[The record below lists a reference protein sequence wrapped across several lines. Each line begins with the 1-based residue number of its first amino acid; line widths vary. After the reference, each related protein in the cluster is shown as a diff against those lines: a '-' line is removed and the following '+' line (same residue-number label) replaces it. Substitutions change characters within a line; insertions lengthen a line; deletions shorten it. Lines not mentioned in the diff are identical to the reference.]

1 MATATNNKRIVV
13 GDLDFDTI
21 KDNLKAFLQGQD
33 EFSDYD
39 FEGSAMSVLLDVLAY
54 NTHYNALYANLA
66 VNESFL
72 DSASKRAN
80 VVSLAKALGYTPRS
94 ATCATATVTCTLSN
108 ADPAATTATIP
119 REQPFTTTVDGETF
133 TFFNKSSQT
142 VSRST
147 NGNFVFTGVELQEGV
162 QITHTYTYGK
172 GQRFLI
178 QNENA
183 DLSTLRVQVKP
194 NSTSDLVDVFT
205 RNTNIVDA
213 KTDTKLYYIKEI
225 EGGLYEITFG
235 DGVLGAQLSTGNHI
249 TVTYYISSLD
259 APNGARSFTYEGA
272 TILSGNVSVAATS
285 RAANGAGSED
295 IDSIKYNAPRLYAAQ
310 NRAVTPDDYKS
321 LIYSNY
327 PIAKSVAVWG
337 GEDNNPPVYGK
348 TFICIKPT
356 DANKLTNIQK
366 EFVKNNILKQR
377 NIVSVTPEIVDP
389 EYFNIKITAFV
400 YFNPRL
406 TDNSPAEIADIVK
419 QEILDYDDNVL
430 QKFDSMLRYSQLVR
444 LIDDAH
450 PAITNNIT
458 RIMVRRQFIPAYN
471 ISSEYKLTLIN
482 PISQDGGKQGDVF
495 ASTGFYIP
503 NSTRIH
509 FLDDD
514 AVGNIRMYY
523 IGSDQ
528 TKVIVNPQIGT
539 IDYENGDVI
548 VRNLTITKL
557 DGPIFEFQVKPES
570 YDVVPALNQI
580 VQVSRDLLVVE
591 AIEDNTSNG
600 DLEGGYGYTFNSVRS

>member
-1 MATATNNKRIVV
+1 MATAANNKRIVV

-21 KDNLKAFLQGQD
+21 KDNLKAFLQGQE

-39 FEGSAMSVLLDVLAY
+39 FEGSAMATLLDVLAY

-94 ATCATATVTCTLSN
+94 ATCATATVTCTLTG
-108 ADPAATTATIP
+108 ADPTATTATIP
-119 REQPFTTTVDGETF
+119 RNQSFTTQVDGETY
-133 TFFNKSSQT
+133 TFFNTSSQT
-142 VSRST
+142 VSRSS
-147 NGNFVFTGVELQEGV
+147 NGNFVFTGVELIEGV
-162 QITHTYTYGK
+162 KITHTYTYGK

-183 DLSTLRVQVKP
+183 DLNTLQVNVKP
-194 NSTSDLVDVFT
+194 NSTSDLVDVYT

-213 KTDTKLYYIKEI
+213 LSDSKIYYVKEI
-225 EGGLYEITFG
+225 EGGLYEVTFG
-235 DGVLGAQLSTGNHI
+235 DGTLGKQLDSGNHI
-249 TVTYYISSLD
+249 TLTYYVSSLD
-259 APNGARSFTYEGA
+259 APNGARAFTYDGA
-272 TILSGNVSVAATS
+272 TILSGNMSVTTTS
-285 RAANGAGSED
+285 RASNGAASEN
-295 IDSIKYNAPRLYAAQ
+295 IESIKYNAPRMYAAQ
-310 NRAVTPDDYKS
+310 NRAVTPDDYKA
-321 LIYSNY
+321 LIYANY
-327 PIAKSVAVWG
+327 PVAKSVTVWG

-356 DANKLTNIQK
+356 DANKLTNLQK
-366 EFVKNNILKQR
+366 EFVKSNILKQR

-389 EYFNIKITAFV
+389 EYFNVKITAFV
-400 YFNPRL
+400 YYNPRL
-406 TDNSPAEIADIVK
+406 TDNSPLEMENIVK
-419 QEILDYDDNVL
+419 QEILDFDENTL
-430 QKFDSMLRYSQLVR
+430 QRFDTMLRYSQLVR
-444 LIDDAH
+444 LVDDAH

-471 ISSEYKLTLIN
+471 IASEYKLTLIN

-514 AVGNIRMYY
+514 SVGNIRLYY

-528 TKVIVNPQIGT
+528 SKVIVNPEIGT
-539 IDYENGDVI
+539 IDYANGNVI

-557 DGPIFEFQVKPES
+557 DGPIFEMQVKPES

-580 VQVSRDLLVVE
+580 VQVSKDLLQVT
-591 AIEDNTSNG
+591 AIEDNTANG
-600 DLEGGYGYTFNSVRS
+600 DLEGGYGYEFNSVRS

>member
-1 MATATNNKRIVV
+1 MATVTNNKRIVV

-39 FEGSAMSVLLDVLAY
+39 FEGSAMATLLDVLAY

-94 ATCATATVTCTLSN
+94 ATCATATVTCTLTG
-108 ADPAATTATIP
+108 ADPTATTATIP
-119 REQPFTTTVDGETF
+119 RNQSFTTQVDGETY
-133 TFFNKSSQT
+133 TFFNTSSQT
-142 VSRST
+142 VSRSS
-147 NGNFVFTGVELQEGV
+147 NGNFVFSGVELIEGV
-162 QITHTYTYGK
+162 KITHTYTFGK
-172 GQRFLI
+172 GQKFLI

-183 DLSTLRVQVKP
+183 DISTLTVQVKP
-194 NSTSDLVDVFT
+194 NSTSDLVDVYT

-213 KTDTKLYYIKEI
+213 LSDSKIYYVKEI

-235 DGVLGAQLSTGNHI
+235 DGTLGKQLDTGNHI
-249 TVTYYISSLD
+249 TLTYYVSSLD
-259 APNGARSFTYEGA
+259 APNGARAFTYDGA
-272 TILSGNVSVAATS
+272 TILSGNMSVTTTS
-285 RAANGAGSED
+285 RASNGAASENVE
-295 IDSIKYNAPRLYAAQ
+295 SIKYNAPRMYAAQ
-310 NRAVTPDDYKS
+310 NRAVTPDDYKA
-321 LIYSNY
+321 LIYANY
-327 PIAKSVAVWG
+327 PIAKSVTVWG

-356 DANKLTNIQK
+356 DANKLTNLQK
-366 EFVKNNILKQR
+366 EYVKSNILKQR

-389 EYFNIKITAFV
+389 EYFNVKITAFV
-400 YFNPRL
+400 YYNPRL
-406 TDNSPAEIADIVK
+406 TDNSPLEMENIVK
-419 QEILDYDDNVL
+419 QEILDFDESTL
-430 QKFDSMLRYSQLVR
+430 QRFDTMLRYSQLVR

-514 AVGNIRMYY
+514 SLGNIRLYY

-528 TKVIVNPQIGT
+528 SKVIVNPEIGT
-539 IDYENGDVI
+539 IDYVNGNVI

-557 DGPIFEFQVKPES
+557 DGPIFEMQVKPES

-580 VQVSRDLLVVE
+580 VQVSKDLLSVT
-591 AIEDNTSNG
+591 AIEDNTANG
-600 DLEGGYGYTFNSVRS
+600 DLEGGYGYEFNSVRS

>member
-1 MATATNNKRIVV
+1 MATAANNKRIVV

-21 KDNLKAFLQGQD
+21 KDNLKAFLQGQE

-39 FEGSAMSVLLDVLAY
+39 FEGSAMATLLDVLAY

-94 ATCATATVTCTLSN
+94 ATCATATVTCTLTG
-108 ADPAATTATIP
+108 ADPTATTATIP
-119 REQPFTTTVDGETF
+119 RNQSFTTQVDGETY
-133 TFFNKSSQT
+133 TFFNTSSQT
-142 VSRST
+142 VSRSS
-147 NGNFVFTGVELQEGV
+147 NGNFVFTGVELIEGV
-162 QITHTYTYGK
+162 KITHTYTYGK

-183 DLSTLRVQVKP
+183 DLNTLQVNVKP
-194 NSTSDLVDVFT
+194 NSTSDLVDVYT

-213 KTDTKLYYIKEI
+213 LSDSKIYYVKEI
-225 EGGLYEITFG
+225 EGGLYEVTFG
-235 DGVLGAQLSTGNHI
+235 DGTLGKQLDSGNHI
-249 TVTYYISSLD
+249 TLTYYVSSLD
-259 APNGARSFTYEGA
+259 APNGARAFTYDGA
-272 TILSGNVSVAATS
+272 TILSGNMSVTTTS
-285 RAANGAGSED
+285 RASNGASSEN
-295 IDSIKYNAPRLYAAQ
+295 IESIKYNAPRMYAAQ
-310 NRAVTPDDYKS
+310 NRAVTPDDYKA
-321 LIYSNY
+321 LIYANY
-327 PIAKSVAVWG
+327 PVAKSVTVWG

-356 DANKLTNIQK
+356 DANKLTNLQK
-366 EFVKNNILKQR
+366 EFVKSNILKQR

-389 EYFNIKITAFV
+389 EYFNVKITAFV
-400 YFNPRL
+400 YYNPRL
-406 TDNSPAEIADIVK
+406 TDNSPLEMENIVK
-419 QEILDYDDNVL
+419 QEILDFDENTL
-430 QKFDSMLRYSQLVR
+430 QRFDTMLRYSQLVR
-444 LIDDAH
+444 LVDDAH

-471 ISSEYKLTLIN
+471 IASEYKLTLIN

-514 AVGNIRMYY
+514 SVGNIRLYY

-528 TKVIVNPQIGT
+528 SKVIVNPEIGT
-539 IDYENGDVI
+539 IDYANGNVI

-557 DGPIFEFQVKPES
+557 DGPIFEMQVKPES

-580 VQVSRDLLVVE
+580 VQVSKDLLQVT
-591 AIEDNTSNG
+591 AIEDNTANG
-600 DLEGGYGYTFNSVRS
+600 DLEGGYGYEFNSVRS

>member
-1 MATATNNKRIVV
+1 MASTANNKRIVV

-39 FEGSAMSVLLDVLAY
+39 FEGSAMATLLDVLAY
-54 NTHYNALYANLA
+54 NTHYNALYTNLA

-94 ATCATATVTCTLSN
+94 ATCATATVTCTLTG
-108 ADPAATTATIP
+108 ADPTASTATIP
-119 REQPFTTTVDGETF
+119 RNQAFTTQVDGETY
-133 TFFNKSSQT
+133 TFFNTSSQT
-142 VSRST
+142 VSRSS
-147 NGNFVFTGVELQEGV
+147 NGNFVFSGVELIEGV
-162 QITHTYTYGK
+162 KITHTYTYGK
-172 GQRFLI
+172 GQRLLI

-183 DLSTLRVQVKP
+183 DLSTLSVQVKP

-205 RNTNIVDA
+205 RNTDIVNALSDS
-213 KTDTKLYYIKEI
+213 KVYFVKEI
-225 EGGLYEITFG
+225 DDGLYEVQFG
-235 DGVLGAQLSTGNHI
+235 DGTIGKQLDTGNHI
-249 TVTYYISSLD
+249 TITYYISSLD
-259 APNGARSFTYEGA
+259 APNGARSFTYDGA
-272 TILSGNVSVAATS
+272 TILSGNMSVTATS
-285 RAANGAGSED
+285 RAANGAGPED
-295 IDSIKYNAPRLYAAQ
+295 IDSIKYNAPRMYAAQ
-310 NRAVTPDDYKS
+310 NRAVTPDDYKT

-327 PIAKSVAVWG
+327 PTAKSVAVWG

-356 DANKLTNIQK
+356 DANKLTNLQK
-366 EFVKNNILKQR
+366 ENVKNNILKQR

-389 EYFNIKITAFV
+389 EYFNVKITSFV
-400 YFNPRL
+400 YYNPRL
-406 TDNSPAEIADIVK
+406 TSNSPLEMANIVK
-419 QEILDYDDNVL
+419 QEILDYDENTL
-430 QKFDSMLRYSQLVR
+430 QRFDTMLRYSQLVR

-523 IGSDQ
+523 IGADQ
-528 TKVIVNPQIGT
+528 TKVIVNPNIGT
-539 IDYENGDVI
+539 IDYEGGNVI

-557 DGPIFEFQVKPES
+557 DGPVFEFQVKPES

-580 VQVSRDLLVVE
+580 VQVSQDLLEVT
-591 AIEDNTSNG
+591 AIEDNTANG
-600 DLEGGYGYTFNSVRS
+600 DLEGGYGYEFNSVRS

>member
-1 MATATNNKRIVV
+1 MAIATNNKRIVV

-21 KDNLKAFLQGQD
+21 KANIKAHLQGQE

-39 FEGSAMSVLLDVLAY
+39 FEGSAMATLIDVLAY
-54 NTHYNALYANLA
+54 NTHYNNLYTNLA

-94 ATCATATVTCTLSN
+94 ATCATATVTCTLTGV
-108 ADPAATTATIP
+108 DPSAATATIP
-119 REQPFTTTVDGETF
+119 REQAFTTQVDGETY
-133 TFFNKSSQT
+133 TFFNLSSQT
-142 VSRST
+142 VSRSS
-147 NGNFVFTGVELQEGV
+147 NGNFVFTNVELLEGV
-162 QITHTYTYGK
+162 KITHTYTAGK
-172 GQRFLI
+172 GQKFLI

-183 DLSTLRVQVKP
+183 DLSTLKVQVKP
-194 NSTSDLVDVFT
+194 NSTSNLVDVYT

-213 KTDTKLYYIKEI
+213 LSDSKIYFVKEI
-225 EGGLYEITFG
+225 EAGLYEITFG
-235 DGVLGAQLSTGNHI
+235 DGTLGKQLDNGNHI
-249 TVTYYISSLD
+249 TLTYFVSSLD
-259 APNGARSFTYEGA
+259 ASNGARTFTYDGA
-272 TILSGNVSVAATS
+272 TVLSGTMSVTSTS
-285 RAANGAGSED
+285 RAANGSASED

-310 NRAVTPDDYKS
+310 NRAVTPDDYKT

-327 PIAKSVAVWG
+327 PIAKSVTVWG

-356 DANKLTNIQK
+356 DANKLTNLQK

-377 NIVSVTPEIVDP
+377 NIISVTPEIVDP
-389 EYFNIKITAFV
+389 EYFNIKITSFV
-400 YFNPRL
+400 YYNPRL
-406 TDNSPAEIADIVK
+406 TDNSPTEMENIVK

-430 QKFDSMLRYSQLVR
+430 QKFDTMLRYSQLVR
-444 LIDDAH
+444 LVDDAH

-503 NSTRIH
+503 NRTRIH

-514 AVGNIRMYY
+514 AVGNIRLYY

-528 TKVIVNPQIGT
+528 TKVIVNPNIGT
-539 IDYENGDVI
+539 IDYENGNVI

-580 VQVSRDLLVVE
+580 VQVSRDLLTVE

-600 DLEGGYGYTFNSVRS
+600 DLEGGYGYDFNSVRS

>member
-94 ATCATATVTCTLSN
+94 ATCSTATVTCTLSN

-162 QITHTYTYGK
+162 HITHTYTYGK

-205 RNTNIVDA
+205 RNTNIIDA

-235 DGVLGAQLSTGNHI
+235 DGVLGTQLSTGNHI
-249 TVTYYISSLD
+249 TVTYYVSSLD
-259 APNGARSFTYEGA
+259 APNGARSFTYDGA

-310 NRAVTPDDYKS
+310 NRAVTPDDYRS

-450 PAITNNIT
+450 PSITNNIT

-548 VRNLTITKL
+548 VRNLTVVKL

-580 VQVSRDLLVVE
+580 VQVSRDLLNVQ